1 MSIEQLKSMLNS
13 EFVMLPYRLS
23 GPNAEADQL
32 PALEEKL
39 GLRAADLFANQGK
52 VDRSKRKVTRSNFKL
67 LIGAYFT
74 KFVSSDG
81 FSVAALEKEMREN
94 KNTFERHLGKE
105 WVYFLSTLIKLHK
118 EVDKLDK
125 RPRGLLGRSA

>member
-23 GPNAEADQL
+23 GPNAEAEQL
-32 PALEEKL
+32 EALEQKL
-39 GLRAADLFANQGK
+39 GLKASDLFANQGK
-52 VDRSKRKVTRSNFKL
+52 VDRSKSKVTRSNFKL
-67 LIGAYFT
+67 LIGAYFA

-81 FSVAALEKEMREN
+81 FSVHALEREMKEH
-94 KNTFERHLGKE
+94 KHTFERHLGKE

-118 EVDKLDK
+118 EIEKLDR
-125 RPRGLLGRSA
+125 RPRGLIGRSA